1 MASLIWRT
9 SSTLLCEAASISI
22 TSMCRLSMIAWQ
34 CRPSFGMLMLGSL
47 TEPSGSS

>member
-22 TSMCRLSMIAWQ
+22 TSRCRLSMIAWQ
-34 CRPSFGMLMLGSL
+34 WTPSTGMSIVGPVI
-47 TEPSGSS
+47 EPSGSS

>member
-1 MASLIWRT
+1 LIWRT
-9 SSTLLCEAASISI
+9 SSTPLWEAASISI

-34 CRPSFGMLMLGSL
+34 CRPSFGMAMVGPF

>member
-9 SSTLLCEAASISI
+9 SSTELCEAASISK

-34 CRPSFGMLMLGSL
+34 CTPILGMAMVGWV
-47 TEPSGSS
+47 TEPSGNS